1 MNEQGKQTQE
11 NDLKNKDVHTG
22 QTDNKTT
29 NTKSGIQQT
38 ADKASSAVNDAL
50 KGDTGA
56 ATEKA
61 KEVYSEAK
69 GKTKEVA
76 GQALGTAK
84 KQAVSKI
91 DEQKSNLAQN
101 IGTVAQE
108 IRTLGDNLNKSDAES
123 SVVSY
128 AAQYGNTIADKVEN
142 FSQYLDDK
150 NLSELVTDIERFAKR
165 NPAVFIGSAFA
176 LGFLGARF
184 LKSSTPSSIQMRQQ
198 LATGSK
204 QNTND
209 DDNTFATRKPDRYP
223 A

>member
-1 MNEQGKQTQE
+1 MNKQEKDLTNNKQTSTE
-11 NDLKNKDVHTG
+11 KSDVG
-22 QTDNKTT
+22 QT
-29 NTKSGIQQT
+29 
-38 ADKASSAVNDAL
+38 AEKASSAVNDAL
-50 KGDTGA
+50 KGNTGA

-69 GKTKEVA
+69 DKTKEVA

-165 NPAVFIGSAFA
+165 NPAVFVGSAFA

-184 LKSSTPSSIQMRQQ
+184 LKSSTPSSVQTRQ
-198 LATGSK
+198 LAAGSK
-204 QNTND
+204 HNTKD
-209 DDNTFATRKPDRYP
+209 DDKSATKKNDRQ
-223 A
+223 

>member
-1 MNEQGKQTQE
+1 MNEQE
-11 NDLKNKDVHTG
+11 KNKQQNDAKNTTVQTG
-22 QTDNKTT
+22 QIDNNKTT
-29 NTKSGIQQT
+29 DTKKDVQQT
-38 ADKASSAVNDAL
+38 ADKAASAVNDAL
-50 KGDTGA
+50 KGNTGT

-61 KEVYSEAK
+61 KEVYSDAK
-69 GKTKEVA
+69 TTTKDAA
-76 GQALGTAK
+76 GQVMGKAK

-150 NLSELVTDIERFAKR
+150 NLSELVTDIERLAKR

-184 LKSSTPSSIQMRQQ
+184 LKSSTPSSIQMRHQ
-198 LATGSK
+198 LATGSTRK
-204 QNTND
+204 NN